1 GERAP
6 GLMSTNGASSR
17 EDARRLE
24 GEIAKIREDLGRLVA
39 ELDRRRHELM
49 DVKLQVRRHP
59 REIGVAAATIVGAT
73 VGLVWLANSRARRR
87 RRYADSLGDAL
98 TRIMAER
105 ERGAPKPTGPGK
117 IKEAATAAVAAVM
130 GEALTRGLARMMGR
144 GKQASPPPTRRSLW
158 RRSA

>member
-1 GERAP
+1 MGERAP
-6 GLMSTNGASSR
+6 GLMSNNGASRR

-24 GEIAKIREDLGRLVA
+24 GEIAKIREDLGALVA

-59 REIGVAAATIVGAT
+59 REIGIAAATVLGAT
-73 VGLVWLANSRARRR
+73 TGIVWLAIARARRR
-87 RRYADSLGDAL
+87 RKFAATLREAV
-98 TRIMAER
+98 TRITTER
-105 ERGAPKPTGPGK
+105 AAPRPTGPGK

-130 GEALTRGLARMMGR
+130 GEALKRGLARIMGH
-144 GKQASPPPTRRSLW
+144 GKQASPPPARRSLW